1 MTAFEAA
8 VGLMVRKQASCR
20 WTARPHMKEREGNRT
35 PVPCFLAASAR
46 YGIPPGVFDAT
57 SWLREDSNPH
67 PCPCMLCPVEL
78 RNRPAM
84 QVRQTWVIRLLPA
97 RHTPET
103 HMGHAG
109 FRRAFSTARL
119 VELPRIELGSGLPS
133 ATACHHVHI
142 RRLMLIRGRVR
153 SANPRG
159 L

>member
-1 MTAFEAA
+1 MGAMIRAYVDTP
-8 VGLMVRKQASCR
+8 
-20 WTARPHMKEREGNRT
+20 ARIMFLTGCETRQRT
-35 PVPCFLAASAR
+35 
-46 YGIPPGVFDAT
+46 
-57 SWLREDSNPH
+57 WLRAVSHRH
-67 PCPCMLCPVEL
+67 PPPIWGALL
-78 RNRPAM
+78 LSYGTGRNM
-84 QVRQTWVIRLLPA
+84 QVRTHGSIRLLPA
-97 RHTPET
+97 RHTHET
-103 HMGHAG
+103 HVGHAG